1 MHRKKLVEN
10 IWLQLINE
18 LSTIGF
24 IKTSG
29 SYVYRDRGS
38 VIDVLKID
46 FFEGKLYKQWGI
58 SNKSFGVSGGIFL
71 KFAPNPFGGD
81 IKAGADLTLEP
92 DLTVCAIRSFF
103 VRESQSLQGIPQ
115 YVWPVSEDGL
125 NVNLIIQELGKTIT
139 SDVKK
144 WFDQFSSIEK
154 IVEFFDQAEEE
165 MTGDAPRFGFG
176 RKGSPVR
183 NLYLGFSAAA
193 CGKNDIARRA
203 LSDSLSK
210 GGFFQLSGSHHVD
223 DQIKQMLL
231 KLDTSNIS
239 L

>member
-1 MHRKKLVEN
+1 MLRKKLVEN

-18 LSTIGF
+18 LSTVGF

-29 SYVYRDRGS
+29 PYAYRDRGS

-71 KFAPNPFGGD
+71 KFSPNPFGGD
-81 IKAGADLTLEP
+81 IKEGTDLHLEP

-103 VRESQSLQGIPQ
+103 VRESQNLQGIPQ
-115 YVWPVSEDGL
+115 YVWPVSDDGL
-125 NVNLIIQELGKTIT
+125 HVNLIIEELGRTIK

-144 WFDQFSSIEK
+144 WFDQFSSIEQ
-154 IVEFFDQAEEE
+154 IVEFFDQEEE
-165 MTGDAPRFGFG
+165 QMAGDAPCFGFG

-193 CGKNDIARRA
+193 CGKNDIARKA

-223 DQIKQMLL
+223 EEIKQLL
-231 KLDTSNIS
+231 VKLEAGE
-239 L
+239 